1 MDNAARTR
9 QRVLAIFLPVT
20 AVLYISAEALS
31 PKGTDQVITTTAT
44 ALKVL
49 PIAARHPAQLYVAGS
64 LALLGLGGLAVS
76 YAAIAALVR
85 NRGAAVATVAALIG
99 GLGAFR
105 GAIINV
111 LVYPNLAAAATA
123 HLTPGAAAR
132 FLVTTFNS
140 GFGHVFLYAY
150 FIGEYAAPSSWGMR
164 CGVAGASRTGWRP
177 CSSSACMPLNFSPR
191 AGPSSSC
198 TCCHSRPR
206 WSCWRPGSGRQLL
219 SQPASRD
226 WSRPVY
232 PCSSILRRPGQSQKG
247 RSKPRGSLWP
257 GFLVRLGSQPVR
269 FAPSSPAGPAAWH
282 PSPTKYRR
290 R

>member
-9 QRVLAIFLPVT
+9 QRVLAVFLPVT

-44 ALKVL
+44 AVKVL

-85 NRGAAVATVAALIG
+85 NRGSAVATVAALIG
-99 GLGAFR
+99 GLGVFC
-105 GAIINV
+105 GAITNV

-140 GFGHVFLYAY
+140 GFGHVFLYAP
-150 FIGEYAAPSSWGMR
+150 EYQSSGGAIVVLYMLPFAAAM
-164 CGVAGASRTGWRP
+164 V
-177 CSSSACMPLNFSPR
+177 
-191 AGPSSSC
+191 
-198 TCCHSRPR
+198 
-206 WSCWRPGSGRQLL
+206 LL
-219 SQPASRD
+219 AARLWQAAALPASQPQLEPTGV
-226 WSRPVY
+226 PV
-232 PCSSILRRPGQSQKG
+232 
-247 RSKPRGSLWP
+247 
-257 GFLVRLGSQPVR
+257 
-269 FAPSSPAGPAAWH
+269 
-282 PSPTKYRR
+282 
-290 R
+290 